1 MSIFQKLFS
10 GKKNRNTDELTIV
23 PSAQVRRPR
32 LATLQTTGFIVGK
45 KTDIGR
51 QRDKNQD
58 SIYTFESFIE
68 ASTGQDTFGIFTV
81 ADGMGGYQKG
91 EIASNLAARTAAG
104 YIVRHVYLPYLTES
118 TSAAQM
124 PLTEALK
131 NAVHLANDAVVQQT
145 PEAGTT
151 LTMAVVMGSQAYLA
165 HVGDSRAYLYHDSE
179 LQQVTQDH
187 SLVARL
193 VELGQATA
201 EEAHSHPQRNV
212 LYRAIGQTESLE
224 VETYLQPIPPNGYLL
239 LCSDGLWGMIP
250 DEEITRILN
259 AATSPD
265 DAVERLINVANANGG
280 DDNISAILVGIGH
293 QPS

>member
-1 MSIFQKLFS
+1 MSFFT
-10 GKKNRNTDELTIV
+10 GKKSPNTDELTIV
-23 PSAQVRRPR
+23 PSAQVRQPR
-32 LATLQTTGFIVGK
+32 LATRTGTGFIVGK

-58 SIYTFESFIE
+58 SIYTFESFLQ
-68 ASTGQDTFGIFTV
+68 ASAGQDTFGIFIV

-104 YIVRHVYLPYLTES
+104 YIVRHVYLPYITEN
-118 TSAAQM
+118 TSSAQM
-124 PLTEALK
+124 PLTEALI

-151 LTMAVVMGSQAYLA
+151 LTMAVVMGNQAYLA

-179 LQQVTQDH
+179 LRQITQDH

-201 EEAHSHPQRNV
+201 EEAHTHPQRNV
-212 LYRAIGQTESLE
+212 LYRAIGQTETLE
-224 VETYLQPIPPNGYLL
+224 VETYLQTVPDNGYLL
-239 LCSDGLWGMIP
+239 MCSDGLWGMIP

-259 AATSPD
+259 AAASPD
-265 DAVERLINVANANGG
+265 DAVNTLIDVANANGG
-280 DDNISAILVGIGH
+280 DDNISALLIGIGH